1 MRKSSLPKLTIIS
14 SLIIFILSGLYF
26 LQSRINHLRRE
37 SNQDSLYLD
46 PTETIPMILLG
57 SFRGVLVDF
66 LWIRGI
72 ARFEE
77 KKFYELL
84 AINNLIAKLQPQFP
98 SVWIF
103 QAWNMSYNIAHEWE
117 SPENKW
123 KWIKAGLEFAE
134 KGAVKN
140 PTSGDLFFEIGYIY
154 FHKFDSVSFK
164 YTDFYRKQL
173 MEETGKDN
181 YEQALYWVRKS
192 LDYSSMLRSKLVIE
206 RAVCHI
212 LWRASLRA
220 EKEDKLR
227 DAFEY
232 AKASIKE
239 WENYLERHPEDPDD
253 KARSSLKTI
262 NEKKIQ
268 LEQQIERYKQ

>member
-1 MRKSSLPKLTIIS
+1 MRKSSLSRLTIIS
-14 SLIIFILSGLYF
+14 SLIISILSGLYL

-37 SNQDSLYLD
+37 SNQGSLYLD
-46 PTETIPMILLG
+46 PSETIPMILLG

-140 PTSGDLFFEIGYIY
+140 PTSGDLFLEIGYIY

-164 YTDFYRKQL
+164 YNDFYRKQL
-173 MEETGKDN
+173 MEETGKDS

-192 LDYSSMLRSKLVIE
+192 LDYSSMFRSKLVIE
-206 RAVCHI
+206 RVVCYI

-220 EKEDKLR
+220 EKEGKLR

-239 WENYLERHPEDPDD
+239 WENYLDRHPEDPDD
-253 KARSSLKTI
+253 KAGSSLKTI

>member
-1 MRKSSLPKLTIIS
+1 MRKSSLPKLAIIS
-14 SLIIFILSGLYF
+14 SLIIFILSGLYL

-37 SNQDSLYLD
+37 SNQGSLYLD

-77 KKFYELL
+77 RKFYELL

-134 KGAVKN
+134 KGALKN

-164 YTDFYRKQL
+164 YNDFYRKQL

-181 YEQALYWVRKS
+181 YELALYWARKS
-192 LDYSSMLRSKLVIE
+192 LGYNSMLRSKLMIE
-206 RAVCHI
+206 RTVCYI
-212 LWRASLRA
+212 LWNASLQA
-220 EKEDKLR
+220 EKEGKLR
-227 DAFEY
+227 DAFEH
-232 AKASIKE
+232 AKSSIKE
-239 WENYLERHPEDPDD
+239 WENYLERHPDDPDD
-253 KARSSLKTI
+253 KARSSLKLI